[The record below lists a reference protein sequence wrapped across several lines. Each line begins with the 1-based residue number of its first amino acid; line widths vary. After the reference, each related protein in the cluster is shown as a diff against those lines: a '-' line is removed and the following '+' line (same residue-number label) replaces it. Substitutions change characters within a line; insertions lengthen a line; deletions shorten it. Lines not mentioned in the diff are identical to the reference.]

1 MLVKWICLSRLQIGK
16 DLLTVLIILLKHVK
30 IFHFNNQ
37 KCFYYKLLLVSR
49 FCLSL
54 FSRKFIAFLNTVKP
68 LKKRRGLIS
77 FLSQADEIHDQI
89 ETLKKRLKSWCFTDI
104 LFIQEV
110 LRFEARIIYNN
121 FVLFFSL
128 FYFNVLA
135 SSNQQYVSAINFQS
149 KRQSLL
155 SDYVRLLLRLLFGVM
170 LLYWITI
177 VNMVL
182 FPCTISKDFVPSKNY
197 EIVMHPN

>member
-1 MLVKWICLSRLQIGK
+1 MLGE
-16 DLLTVLIILLKHVK
+16 ILCCTHCILGSVFPPCDQMDTEDNMAH
-30 IFHFNNQ
+30 
-37 KCFYYKLLLVSR
+37 L
-49 FCLSL
+49 
-54 FSRKFIAFLNTVKP
+54 RKSNSF
-68 LKKRRGLIS
+68 RRTIKEMERE
-77 FLSQADEIHDQI
+77 ADEIHDQI

-128 FYFNVLA
+128 FYFNVPA